1 MFIEFTFEPKLLFIL
16 LYPIFKVSEQPITNL
31 YLKKDNNL
39 FKIFRI
45 FLCNIFSFVFLLIL
59 KFMNKSTKK
68 EITKVENEKN
78 DEVGEIR
85 FADME
90 IQNVSKKN
98 KIKSILF
105 IFLLSILYAGSYFFN
120 YYVRKTVIII
130 CRNSIGIIYEIIIFY
145 ILSLLILKEKYYK
158 HHYLSISIIG
168 ITLIILFITYSLQV
182 NDSDYRISNALW
194 YYLVYYSLYGLF
206 DILLKKY
213 FLIYFYS
220 IYYVLLIIGAFV
232 CTSMLIYD
240 IIAYFLNKNISGVII
255 GLINNA
261 NSVKNVFLF
270 IVHLLFIYISNLG
283 LFWTI
288 YYFTPFHLIIC
299 EFIVELLNYYIR
311 LIQFKLRGSG
321 TTNIFSFLY
330 ETHNIVIFTIVFFIN
345 FICSL
350 IFNEIIILKFC
361 KLEYYTKKYI
371 KNRAELDVDALITM
385 QDSQTLES
393 DPGNINDN

>member
-120 YYVRKTVIII
+120 YFVRKTIIII

-361 KLEYYTKKYI
+361 KLEYYTKIYI

-385 QDSQTLES
+385 QDSQTSES

>member
-68 EITKVENEKN
+68 ETTKVENEKN

-120 YYVRKTVIII
+120 YFVRKTIIII

-158 HHYLSISIIG
+158 HHYLSISFIG

-182 NDSDYRISNALW
+182 NDSDYRISKRS
-194 YYLVYYSLYGLF
+194 LVLSSLL
-206 DILLKKY
+206 
-213 FLIYFYS
+213 
-220 IYYVLLIIGAFV
+220 LLIWFIR
-232 CTSMLIYD
+232 
-240 IIAYFLNKNISGVII
+240 YFIKKIFFNIFLFYLLCS
-255 GLINNA
+255 INHWCICLYFNA
-261 NSVKNVFLF
+261 NL
-270 IVHLLFIYISNLG
+270 
-283 LFWTI
+283 
-288 YYFTPFHLIIC
+288 
-299 EFIVELLNYYIR
+299 
-311 LIQFKLRGSG
+311 
-321 TTNIFSFLY
+321 
-330 ETHNIVIFTIVFFIN
+330 
-345 FICSL
+345 
-350 IFNEIIILKFC
+350 
-361 KLEYYTKKYI
+361 
-371 KNRAELDVDALITM
+371 
-385 QDSQTLES
+385 
-393 DPGNINDN
+393 